1 MRKLAGAF
9 VRAKKGVFDAHPSKH
24 FPKTLLDILLGFH
37 TQHIPQR
44 KMKVFGLKSLQALLA
59 HSADSSKAKVAL
71 SELKDQGELEE
82 VARIISQKD
91 SGSFAVHLA
100 VPTSSDLCLPRNAAI
115 ITEKVRAGL
124 LKLSGAKCPCGQF
137 NVELS
142 HVLGCS
148 KFRMNFVRHDVITNI
163 LLKSAVQAG
172 QVARAEW
179 LVEGDSSKRMD
190 LLRFSGGVHW
200 NDISVVNPVAP
211 SYVRASQRIG
221 GAIER
226 RERDKKRKWDLVA
239 ARRGASFTPT
249 VLEATGRRSE
259 LTKAL
264 FKELAVSAAEI
275 TEEDVST
282 GRRKDMFV
290 SRVVGE
296 ITQHVSVAMAHCNAL
311 LIEEAEHLAQYKE
324 RPRKLAR
331 RAWVHAS
338 PKYDLF

>member
-1 MRKLAGAF
+1 M
-9 VRAKKGVFDAHPSKH
+9 RAKKGVFDAHPSKH

-163 LLKSAVQAG
+163 LLKSAGRSSGKGRVAGGGRFIQADG
-172 QVARAEW
+172 STSIQWWCA
-179 LVEGDSSKRMD
+179 
-190 LLRFSGGVHW
+190 
-200 NDISVVNPVAP
+200 
-211 SYVRASQRIG
+211 
-221 GAIER
+221 
-226 RERDKKRKWDLVA
+226 
-239 ARRGASFTPT
+239 
-249 VLEATGRRSE
+249 LE
-259 LTKAL
+259 
-264 FKELAVSAAEI
+264 
-275 TEEDVST
+275 
-282 GRRKDMFV
+282 
-290 SRVVGE
+290 
-296 ITQHVSVAMAHCNAL
+296 
-311 LIEEAEHLAQYKE
+311 
-324 RPRKLAR
+324 
-331 RAWVHAS
+331 
-338 PKYDLF
+338 

>member
-1 MRKLAGAF
+1 MMLSPIF
-9 VRAKKGVFDAHPSKH
+9 FLN
-24 FPKTLLDILLGFH
+24 LLCR
-37 TQHIPQR
+37 QV
-44 KMKVFGLKSLQALLA
+44 KW
-59 HSADSSKAKVAL
+59 
-71 SELKDQGELEE
+71 QG
-82 VARIISQKD
+82 Q
-91 SGSFAVHLA
+91 
-100 VPTSSDLCLPRNAAI
+100 
-115 ITEKVRAGL
+115 
-124 LKLSGAKCPCGQF
+124 
-137 NVELS
+137 
-142 HVLGCS
+142 
-148 KFRMNFVRHDVITNI
+148 
-163 LLKSAVQAG
+163 
-172 QVARAEW
+172 W

-311 LIEEAEHLAQYKE
+311 LIEEAAPCTVQGEAKE
-324 RPRKLAR
+324 
-331 RAWVHAS
+331 VGEAS
-338 PKYDLF
+338 MGACEPEVRSVLSRDGPGAL